1 MQIFLSSPQHS
12 FRGNSRSRSIVR
24 GFTLI
29 ELLISAAIIT
39 IISSVVIF
47 RFNSFD
53 STTLLKGLAYE
64 IAMSI
69 REAQLYSVNGVDD
82 GDGTGYKYPYGMTF
96 DSSTPTQYT
105 FFRYVDSDT
114 SVRPRY
120 NGDAEDIL
128 TFQIGRS
135 MEIVD
140 LCVEAAAMDCNI
152 TSLDISFRRPEFQAL
167 FHAGGYSGSD
177 ASIERAQI
185 ILQSTSGTDR
195 WIVEVGLLGSVSVFK
210 E

>member
-1 MQIFLSSPQHS
+1 MQIFLSSPQRS
-12 FRGNSRSRSIVR
+12 FRGNSRSGSIVR

-39 IISSVVIF
+39 IISAVVIF

-105 FFRYVDSDT
+105 FFRYVSADT

-120 NGDAEDIL
+120 NGTAEDIL
-128 TFQIGRS
+128 TFEIGRS

-140 LCVEAAAMDCNI
+140 LCVVAAARDCEI
-152 TSLDISFRRPEFQAL
+152 SRLDVSFRRPEFQAL
-167 FHAGGYSGSD
+167 FHAEDYSGTD